1 MNRITTEHLQR
12 EAIVYVRQS
21 SPQQVRKNLES
32 QRWQYGLTARAKD
45 LGWADISV
53 IDDDLGRSGDGTA
66 RRPGFQNLLAAVCE
80 NRVGIIL
87 AVEASRLA
95 RNGREWH
102 TLIEFCGHVGCLLG
116 DEQSVYDPRVPSDR
130 MILGMHGAMSELE
143 LSNIMRRSLEGRKRK
158 AERGE
163 LFFSVAAGYQRTQ
176 GGIEKDPDLRVQEA
190 IALVFRKFDEL
201 QSVRQVRIWMQH
213 EGIPLPSLES
223 GMREPVWGPASYSRV
238 HKILTNPVYAGA
250 YAFGRTG
257 TRVRIHDGVKQVAR
271 GKCAQEAWQVL
282 KAGNHEAYISWE
294 QFGQNQRVISD
305 NVTNHAHGTRG
316 PVRRGA
322 ALLAGLLRCGHCGRR
337 MRVAYTGRASN
348 VVRYHCYSEAASV
361 GQERCIG
368 FGGMRV
374 DAAVCDELV
383 RVLQPLGI
391 EAALQAIDEDA
402 QADSDALRQVE
413 LALERARYEAE
424 RAARQ
429 YDSVDPENRQV
440 AGELER
446 RWNERLTTVRDLET
460 RLTVQRAAIDHRG
473 MTEAE
478 RVSCLSLGAD
488 LQQAWQHDNVSAQT
502 RKRILRVA
510 IEEIVACVEGRQ
522 ILLPVC
528 WRGGDHTELTVYKNR
543 IGEHHHT
550 TDAETGAILKT
561 RCAPNARQTGRS
573 ASEPTWSQDRHRS
586 KLDGIKC
593 SKLPPPPQD
602 PGLSRR
608 GVGGTWRTH
617 PE

>member
-1 MNRITTEHLQR
+1 
-12 EAIVYVRQS
+12 
-21 SPQQVRKNLES
+21 
-32 QRWQYGLTARAKD
+32 
-45 LGWADISV
+45 
-53 IDDDLGRSGDGTA
+53 
-66 RRPGFQNLLAAVCE
+66 
-80 NRVGIIL
+80 
-87 AVEASRLA
+87 
-95 RNGREWH
+95 
-102 TLIEFCGHVGCLLG
+102 
-116 DEQSVYDPRVPSDR
+116 
-130 MILGMHGAMSELE
+130 
-143 LSNIMRRSLEGRKRK
+143 
-158 AERGE
+158 
-163 LFFSVAAGYQRTQ
+163 
-176 GGIEKDPDLRVQEA
+176 
-190 IALVFRKFDEL
+190 
-201 QSVRQVRIWMQH
+201 
-213 EGIPLPSLES
+213 
-223 GMREPVWGPASYSRV
+223 
-238 HKILTNPVYAGA
+238 
-250 YAFGRTG
+250 
-257 TRVRIHDGVKQVAR
+257 
-271 GKCAQEAWQVL
+271 
-282 KAGNHEAYISWE
+282 
-294 QFGQNQRVISD
+294 
-305 NVTNHAHGTRG
+305 
-316 PVRRGA
+316 
-322 ALLAGLLRCGHCGRR
+322 

-522 ILLPVC
+522 ILLRVC

-550 TDAETGAILKT
+550 TDAETGAILKHV
-561 RCAPNARQTGRS
+561 ARQMPDKLVAALLNRLGRKTGTDRS
-573 ASEPTWSQDRHRS
+573 WTESSVRSYRHHHKIPVYRDGEWAERGELTLNEAATQLQVSELRVRRMIKNKELPARQVCKGAPWVILQQDLNGFDRS
-586 KLDGIKC
+586 RPGDSRQISLF
-593 SKLPPPPQD
+593 D
-602 PGLSRR
+602 PEGSSIETVDSPDEKIIR
-608 GVGGTWRTH
+608 V
-617 PE
+617 